1 MFKKSFIEG
10 ISEVAQE
17 KNIASSNMMTAI
29 DFWLNL
35 YGGNAPWLKEEDD
48 QSLGIPAIV
57 AAEVAKSVTLEMEVH
72 VSGSGMGEFLDK
84 QLESFRKDIRT
95 NTEYACAG
103 GGITFKPY
111 VSDGRINV
119 EVVSAGAF
127 YPTAFSCTQGI
138 TAGYF
143 IYRRW
148 QGKSIYTRL
157 EKHSLEGTEYTITN
171 KAYKSTVDD
180 SLGKECPLGEIADWA
195 DITPEVH
202 LSNILSP
209 LFSYFKIP
217 IGNTVEPDSPLG
229 VSVFSRATDLIKEA
243 DIQFQRL
250 IWEYKGGELA
260 IDASTDAFR
269 KDKDGGFRLP
279 ERNKRLYRL
288 NNLDAASTN
297 GENLLKAWA
306 PVLRDENYMRGLNR
320 ILYQIEDACCLSR
333 GTLSEVQDIAKT
345 ATEISAMKQR
355 TYSQVKDIQMSL
367 EGALDNLIYAM
378 YCIAVLYKLCPDGKY
393 ETSYLWDDSIIVDSE
408 AERIRDMQEV
418 SQGLMKPWEYRV
430 KWYGEDE
437 ATAKRILAE
446 ERGMTDDEILNF
458 KTETEAS
465 EGENPEA

>member
-1 MFKKSFIEG
+1 MFTKSFIQG
-10 ISEVAQE
+10 ISQVAENQ
-17 KNIASSNMMTAI
+17 NVASSNMMTAI
-29 DFWLNL
+29 NYWLNL
-35 YGGNAPWLKEEDD
+35 YGGVAPWLKDDED

-57 AAEVAKSVTLEMEVH
+57 ASEVAKSVTLEMEVN
-72 VSGSGMGEFLDK
+72 VSGSEMGEYLNA
-84 QLESFRKDIRT
+84 QLEPFKKDLRT

-103 GGITFKPY
+103 GGIVFKPY
-111 VSDGRINV
+111 VSGDKIQI
-119 EVVSAGAF
+119 EIVSAGAF
-127 YPTAFSCTQGI
+127 YPTAFSSTQGI

-148 QGKSIYTRL
+148 QEKHVYTRL

-171 KAYKSTVDD
+171 TAYKSTTDD
-180 SLGKECPLGEIADWA
+180 SLGKECSLTEVADWA
-195 DITPEVH
+195 DIDPEVH

-260 IDASTDAFR
+260 IDASTDAF
-269 KDKDGGFRLP
+269 KKTKDGGFRLP
-279 ERNKRLYRL
+279 ERNQRLYRL
-288 NNLDAASTN
+288 NNLDAATTN
-297 GENLLKAWA
+297 GEYLMKAWA
-306 PVLRDENYMRGLNR
+306 PVLRDENYMKGLNR
-320 ILYQIEDACCLSR
+320 ILCQIEDACCLSR

-367 EGALDNLIYAM
+367 EGAIENLIYAM

-418 SQGLMKPWEYRV
+418 SQGLMKDWEYRV

-437 ATAKRILAE
+437 ATAKRILSE
-446 ERGMTDDEILNF
+446 NSRMTDDEILNF
-458 KTETEAS
+458 GKEMEATAGETTED
-465 EGENPEA
+465 